1 MLSAQSKRISGVWCE
16 QVSAGRPIPVLPQHT
31 FPGNVVLSSR
41 ATSGLSPPVLPDL
54 NLERLVLGHLA
65 AAAKEALYALAD
77 APSSASDDGR
87 AVRADTSDG
96 SVSDQFSGLRPAC
109 QVDPRAGVPTPPW

>member
-1 MLSAQSKRISGVWCE
+1 M
-16 QVSAGRPIPVLPQHT
+16 LPQHT

-65 AAAKEALYALAD
+65 AAAKEALYALTD
-77 APSSASDDGR
+77 VPSSASDDGR
-87 AVRADTSDG
+87 AARADTSDG
-96 SVSDQFSGLRPAC
+96 SHSDQFSGARLP
-109 QVDPRAGVPTPPW
+109 